1 MRRKPRRRNRR
12 GAARIGRGAVYD
24 EPVMTALPLPTAR
37 KTIASSGLFTGA
49 SGKLLFA
56 AREAIVMIDESQA
69 IVAMN
74 PAAEKLLG
82 CTAAATLGSSL
93 ERFVPEPWRAKHA
106 SLVRG
111 FAASRTDQVMMAQ
124 GRRIELLRADGSTVP
139 VEIAL
144 SRIDMVDQGQARTLF
159 AALMRDASSEQ
170 ALELQLAAQEQR
182 MRTVFELSPNAIWIC
197 DDDVLAYANRAA
209 ARLFGV
215 DSIEQLIGKRLCTLL
230 DDESQSRL
238 RQEIERTLAGQTG
251 GAIVAG
257 RLTRADG
264 QARDIEIALA
274 ALPDHGHRSVQM
286 VVNDV
291 TERQRE
297 AAELWR
303 SRRDLRQLSAS
314 VVEAREEERRRI
326 ARELHD
332 ELGQRLTALK
342 IDLTSLASTAKLPA
356 NDPRVAGMQV
366 TLDDTLA
373 TVRRIAQ
380 DLRPLMLDDL
390 GLTAAIEW
398 LTRDASQ
405 RMAIPVH
412 TRLPLDE
419 PLLEP
424 RLATALYRMVQEALT
439 NIARHARA
447 QSVEVT
453 LQAQDGQIVLTVTD
467 DGVGLDAQ
475 ALRRPGSFGLMGLR
489 ERAHLLGG
497 EITIAP
503 RPGGGTRLEVRLP
516 SQPAL
521 PLEGS

>member
-1 MRRKPRRRNRR
+1 
-12 GAARIGRGAVYD
+12 
-24 EPVMTALPLPTAR
+24 MTALPMPAAR
-37 KTIASSGLFTGA
+37 KTVAGSDLFTGA
-49 SGKLLFA
+49 SGKVLLA
-56 AREAIVMIDESQA
+56 AREAIVMVDESQV

-74 PAAEKLLG
+74 PAAEHLLG
-82 CTAAATLGSSL
+82 CTAAETLGSSL

-111 FAASRTDQVMMAQ
+111 FAASRTDNVMMAQ
-124 GRRIELLRADGSTVP
+124 SRRVQLQRGDGSTVP

-144 SRIDMVDQGQARTLF
+144 SRIDMVDQGRTRTLF
-159 AALMRDASSEQ
+159 AAMLRDTREVQ
-170 ALELQLAAQEQR
+170 ALEQQLAAQERR
-182 MRTVFELSPNAIWIC
+182 MHTVFELSPNAIWIC

-215 DSIEQLIGKRLCTLL
+215 DSIDQLIGQRMCTLL

-238 RQEIERTLAGQTG
+238 RQAIERTLAGQTA
-251 GAIVAG
+251 GAIVAS
-257 RLTRADG
+257 RLTRSDG

-286 VVNDV
+286 VVRDV
-291 TERQRE
+291 TERQRK

-342 IDLTSLASTAKLPA
+342 IDLTNLASQAKVLA
-356 NDPRVAGMQV
+356 KNPRVASMQAM
-366 TLDDTLA
+366 LDDTLA

-390 GLTAAIEW
+390 GLNAAIEW
-398 LTRDASQ
+398 LTRDAAQ
-405 RMAIPVH
+405 RMGIPVQ
-412 TRLPLDE
+412 TRLPLQE
-419 PLLEP
+419 PLLDP

-439 NIARHARA
+439 NVARHARA
-447 QSVEVT
+447 RSVEVT
-453 LQAQDGQIVLTVTD
+453 LQAEDGQIMLTVAD
-467 DGVGLDAQ
+467 DGVGLDTQ
-475 ALRRPGSFGLMGLR
+475 ALRRAGSFGLMGLR

-503 RPGGGTRLEVRLP
+503 QPGGGTRLEVRLP
-516 SQPAL
+516 SQPTSETAW